1 MLFDKPV
8 KSAPKY
14 FSLPTNDFH
23 FSTVDKNPY
32 CALSPF
38 PNIGVFAPVWA
49 RVKVKVLVEWLK
61 YERGKSEK
69 ISGFFF
75 SDILWEYMCLELP
88 LPNLN
93 LKFLSTFVYHL
104 NSER

>member
-1 MLFDKPV
+1 MQVKVWGNDNRMLFDKPV

-23 FSTVDKNPY
+23 FLTVDKNPY
-32 CALSPF
+32 CGLSPF

-49 RVKVKVLVEWLK
+49 RVKVKVLIEWLK

-69 ISGFFF
+69 ISGFSLVIFF
-75 SDILWEYMCLELP
+75 GNICALTCL
-88 LPNLN
+88 
-93 LKFLSTFVYHL
+93 Y
-104 NSER
+104 RI